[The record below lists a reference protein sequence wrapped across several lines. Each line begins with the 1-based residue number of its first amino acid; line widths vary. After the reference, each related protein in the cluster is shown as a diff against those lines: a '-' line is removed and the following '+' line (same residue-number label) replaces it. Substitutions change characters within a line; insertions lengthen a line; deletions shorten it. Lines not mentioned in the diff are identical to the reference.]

1 VEDIII
7 EAARYAIT
15 RGRNFSLATASRF
28 SGFGITKFVRNSI
41 AC

>member
-7 EAARYAIT
+7 EPARYAIT
-15 RGRNFSLATASRF
+15 GGKNFSLATASRF
-28 SGFGITKFVRNSI
+28 SDFGITKSVRNSI